1 MKNLTIDENL
11 MLGKSSF
18 ILQDSLILI
27 LDTEKVRN
35 CLSAKSPFL
44 NIENDKP
51 LQNLDVNDGDI

>member
-35 CLSAKSPFL
+35 CLSAKSPYL
-44 NIENDKP
+44 NIENDK
-51 LQNLDVNDGDI
+51 LSQNLDVDNDDI